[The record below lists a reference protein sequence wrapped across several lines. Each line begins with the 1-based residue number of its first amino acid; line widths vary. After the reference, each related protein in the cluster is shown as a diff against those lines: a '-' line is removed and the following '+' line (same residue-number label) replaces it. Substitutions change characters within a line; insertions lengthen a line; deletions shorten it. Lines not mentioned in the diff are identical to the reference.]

1 MRLTVNVNKRY
12 HEFPQVVS
20 KNSGVMICGV
30 DKRICDG
37 VLEYNFHFRVD
48 TIHSILNTLQLR

>member
-30 DKRICDG
+30 DKRIWDG

-48 TIHSILNTLQLR
+48 TIHSILNTL